1 MKSQTGLVSEYVH
14 LKQWAEHSFAE
25 WTVLMSLSKNEY
37 VPIEP
42 NMAAVL
48 HSPNGFNTEISNLA
62 FSEFIWN
69 IIRELSY
76 AETYCRIQKSLSCH
90 RFHRFKVDTD
100 WGVLLSAFV
109 LSWLPMTRTFCSCS
123 VEE

>member
-1 MKSQTGLVSEYVH
+1 
-14 LKQWAEHSFAE
+14 
-25 WTVLMSLSKNEY
+25 MSLSKNEY
-37 VPIEP
+37 MPIEL